1 MPVKT
6 SRCAEIFREYK
17 NFSLGFFQ
25 IEKNCSILGA
35 MKNSAPQANHKKI
48 LKLLA
53 GHIPDAGPTLN
64 YSSPF
69 ELLVAVILSAQCTDV
84 RVNIV
89 TARLFARYR
98 TPGDFAALEQEVLA
112 EEIRDCGLY
121 RNKSRHIIET
131 ARILLEQF
139 GGLVPDNLKSL
150 ESLPGV
156 GRKTANV
163 VLSVAFGVPAFP
175 VDTHIFRVTRRLG
188 LTKGKNPLQVEQD
201 LSRLLPAAELG
212 NWHHRLIH
220 FGRTTCTA
228 RKPDCANC
236 VVGALC
242 PANTETGGPR

>member
-1 MPVKT
+1 MTKT
-6 SRCAEIFREYK
+6 AH
-17 NFSLGFFQ
+17 GT
-25 IEKNCSILGA
+25 
-35 MKNSAPQANHKKI
+35 NHKTI

-53 GHIPDAGPTLN
+53 GHIPDTGPTLN

-69 ELLVAVILSAQCTDV
+69 ELLVAVMLSAQCTDV

-98 TPGDFAALEQEVLA
+98 TPGDFAALEQSVLA
-112 EEIRDCGLY
+112 GEIKDCGLY
-121 RNKSRHIIET
+121 QNKSRHIIET
-131 ARILLEQF
+131 SRILLDKF
-139 GGLVPDNLKSL
+139 GGQVPNNLKDL

-163 VLSVAFGVPAFP
+163 MLSVAFGVPAFP

-188 LTKGKNPLQVEQD
+188 LTKGKNPLQVEND

-212 NWHHRLIH
+212 IWHHRLIY

-228 RKPDCANC
+228 RKPDCPNC
-236 VVGALC
+236 VVRALC
-242 PANTETGGPR
+242 PAKNAETGGPR